1 MNESRID
8 NLLKETLQETAK
20 PLKAPDDLKAKIR
33 FAANANPSAKPK
45 PFFGKK
51 LAAAVIVAAVAV
63 TGAVAGSGVVSI
75 TSHTYHDKAWKAF
88 NETEAYAEMYV
99 PDAKYVE
106 SFENGYKFASGNTS
120 TASKD
125 DATGN
130 SLGTFTDLYLIYEKD
145 GSDIYFEAGP
155 VQDEITYD
163 SIFDT
168 VKNIEGV
175 DVHYRNLLS
184 IYLPPDGSE
193 MPTEEEQKRFENG
206 EINIAYGTETREEK
220 TYHTVRWIENDIAY
234 DISCFDTADLTE
246 DDFFNMAAEVI
257 GAEN

>member
-8 NLLKETLQETAK
+8 NLLRETLCETAK
-20 PLKAPDDLKAKIR
+20 PLKAPDGLKAKIK
-33 FAANANPSAKPK
+33 FAANTNTSAKPK

-51 LAAAVIVAAVAV
+51 LAAVIIVAAVAV

-75 TSHTYHDKAWKAF
+75 SSHTYHDKAWKAF

-130 SLGTFTDLYLIYEKD
+130 SLGTFTDLYLTYEKD
-145 GSDIYFEAGP
+145 GADIYFEAGP
-155 VQDEITYD
+155 VQDDLTYG

-168 VKNIEGV
+168 VKNIGDVE
-175 DVHYRNLLS
+175 VHYRELFN
-184 IYLPPDGSE
+184 IFLPPDESVK
-193 MPTEEEQKRFENG
+193 PTEEEQKRFENG

-220 TYHTVRWIENDIAY
+220 TYYTVRWIENDIAY
-234 DISCFDTADLTE
+234 TISCFDPAGLTE

-257 GAEN
+257 QAES